1 MLEQRKNAAI
11 GMMLGA
17 LLLGGTAAQASAQA
31 TQDTSKASKQDT
43 SAYSAP
49 ARADTTAPAG
59 VTDTSAKAAVDTGM
73 AKMGTD
79 TGMAKMGKDTAWTDT
94 TTKAGKKAWK
104 RKHKLA
110 ADSAKTAK

>member
-1 MLEQRKNAAI
+1 MLEQKKNAAI

-17 LLLGGTAAQASAQA
+17 LLVGGTAVQASAQA
-31 TQDTSKASKQDT
+31 TQDTSKAPTQDT

-49 ARADTTAPAG
+49 ARVDTTAPAG

-73 AKMGTD
+73 AKMG
-79 TGMAKMGKDTAWTDT
+79 KDTAAIDT

-104 RKHKLA
+104 KRAKA
-110 ADSAKTAK
+110 TADSAKAAK